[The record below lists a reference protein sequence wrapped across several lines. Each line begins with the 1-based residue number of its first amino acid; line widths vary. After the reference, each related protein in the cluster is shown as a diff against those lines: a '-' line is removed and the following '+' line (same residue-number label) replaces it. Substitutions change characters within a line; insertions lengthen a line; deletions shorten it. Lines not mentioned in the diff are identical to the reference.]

1 MARFIGKNTDFTWFS
16 GVVEDR
22 LDPLYAGR
30 LRVRCLGF
38 HTDNKSEL
46 PTEDLPWAMC
56 VLSTA
61 SPGISGLGTS
71 PSFLVEGSWV
81 WGYFRDSG
89 HQEPVII
96 GSLPGKPKLYGNPD
110 IGFNGPTRRSD
121 EDIEDKA
128 IEDYSTD
135 NEDDDNYHKSVYPK
149 NINEP
154 DVNRLA
160 VNDLLL
166 EHKVIFFR
174 DQPITK
180 EQQIALAEKFG
191 PLETH
196 AYVKGLENYPE
207 IVRIIKGK
215 EEKNQWGENWH
226 SDVSYNV
233 KPTKAVILRSL
244 KIPPVGGDT
253 CFSNMEL
260 AWETLDPKIQDK
272 IKNKKAI
279 HSSLGAEF
287 FIDNY
292 KYMEGNEKRNYDS
305 YSNEHP
311 IVRTHPETGKKILY
325 VNWTYTKQIIGMD
338 KEESDQI
345 LKEIFEHQARL
356 DLTCR
361 FSWTEDT
368 VAIWDN
374 RSVIHYA
381 IADFFPGRGLGYE
394 RIMDRIAI
402 EGDHPQ

>member
-1 MARFIGKNTDFTWFS
+1 MEIKLLSGALGAEIKGIDLTDVS
-16 GVVEDR
+16 
-22 LDPLYAGR
+22 
-30 LRVRCLGF
+30 
-38 HTDNKSEL
+38 
-46 PTEDLPWAMC
+46 
-56 VLSTA
+56 
-61 SPGISGLGTS
+61 
-71 PSFLVEGSWV
+71 
-81 WGYFRDSG
+81 
-89 HQEPVII
+89 
-96 GSLPGKPKLYGNPD
+96 
-110 IGFNGPTRRSD
+110 
-121 EDIEDKA
+121 
-128 IEDYSTD
+128 
-135 NEDDDNYHKSVYPK
+135 NENFEK
-149 NINEP
+149 IN
-154 DVNRLA
+154 N
-160 VNDLLL
+160 LLL

-196 AYVKGLENYPE
+196 AYVKGLDGYPE

-226 SDVSYNV
+226 SDVSYNA
-233 KPTKAVILRSL
+233 KPTKAVILKSL

-260 AWETLDPKIQDK
+260 AWETLDPKIQKK
-272 IKNKKAI
+272 IKDKKAI

-311 IVRTHPETGKKILY
+311 IVRTHPETGKKILF
-325 VNWTYTKQIIGMD
+325 VNWTYTKLIIGMD
-338 KEESDQI
+338 KVESDQI

-361 FSWTEDT
+361 FKWTENA